1 MKSLTLSLFA
11 VFFLIACEKD
21 KDNDEIS
28 LKGKWNVE
36 NTIYNEYIN
45 GVLDYSETEPGGGTT
60 IDFQN
65 NGNVVINN
73 PIWGVETYTYIL
85 RPDSKVEFDGD
96 VYEIRNLTANSVTLY
111 LREDYGNNNY
121 DETSFNLKR

>member
-1 MKSLTLSLFA
+1 MKKTILLYMLAIITLS
-11 VFFLIACEKD
+11 ACEKE
-21 KDNDEIS
+21 DEIS

-65 NGNVVINN
+65 NGNVVINDPN
-73 PIWGVETYTYIL
+73 WGVDTYTYIL
-85 RPDSKVEFDGD
+85 RPDSKVEIDGD
-96 VYEIRNLTANSVTLY
+96 VFEIRNLTANSVTLY
-111 LREDYGNNNY
+111 IREDFGNNDY
-121 DETSFNLKR
+121 DEGFFNLKR